1 MAFTIPKYITSNAHY
16 PEDDMGGEGMKVLSV
31 GGGARE
37 HAIVKALLKSD
48 IELYSVMK
56 NRNPGIAKVSK
67 DTLYVKETDVDKVT
81 EWAKSKG
88 VDFAIIGPEAPLGAG
103 IVDTM
108 GAAGIPCVGPTQ
120 KASQIEIDKRFLRE
134 LMAKHNIPGNIEF
147 SIFNDAQA
155 AKKYIEDSGIGMV
168 VKPIGLTGGKGV
180 KIMGEHLLSMSDV
193 VEYCNEIIQNKIGG
207 SSNFIIEERMS
218 GEELTLQAFCD
229 GKHVM
234 PMPAVQDHKRAY
246 EGDIGP
252 NTGGM
257 GSYSQEDG
265 LLPFLSRGDYD
276 SCVAIMQQITDAMA
290 RDGSP
295 YKGILYGQF
304 ILTKTG
310 PKVLECNARFGD
322 PEAMNVLPLLTSDF
336 TDICQG
342 IIDGNLSTKKASFES
357 KATVCKYVVP
367 MGYGVES
374 QVGEKVH
381 VEEDQIT
388 KSGAELFY
396 ASVNEK
402 DGQIYTTTSRSL
414 AVVGINEN
422 IFAAEKIAEEALSH
436 IQGNVFM
443 RHDIGKKELIE
454 KRIQHMKTLRGG

>member
-1 MAFTIPKYITSNAHY
+1 
-16 PEDDMGGEGMKVLSV
+16 MKVLSV

-67 DTLYVKETDVDKVT
+67 DTLYVNETDVDKVT
-81 EWAKSKG
+81 EWAKSKA

-103 IVDTM
+103 IVDTLD
-108 GAAGIPCVGPTQ
+108 AAGIPSVGPTQ
-120 KASQIEIDKRFLRE
+120 KASQIEINKTYLRE

-147 SIFNDAQA
+147 SIFNNAQA
-155 AKKYIEDSGIGMV
+155 AKKYIEDSGLGMV

-180 KIMGEHLLSMSDV
+180 KIMGEHLLSMTDV
-193 VEYCNEIIQNKIGG
+193 VEYCNEIIENKIGG
-207 SSNFIIEERMS
+207 SSQIIIEERMS
-218 GEELTLQAFCD
+218 GEELTIQAFCD

-265 LLPFLSRGDYD
+265 LLPFLTRDDYNG
-276 SCVAIMQQITDAMA
+276 CVGIMQQITDAMA
-290 RDGSP
+290 KEGTP

-304 ILTKTG
+304 ILTKAG

-322 PEAMNVLPLLTSDF
+322 PEAMNVLPLLTSNF

-342 IIDGNLSTKKASFES
+342 IIDGKLSSMKASFKS

-374 QVGEKVH
+374 QVGEKVL

-443 RHDIGKKELIE
+443 RHDIGKKELID
-454 KRIQHMKTLRGG
+454 KRIQHMKQVRGE

>member
-1 MAFTIPKYITSNAHY
+1 
-16 PEDDMGGEGMKVLSV
+16 MKVLSV

-37 HAIVKALLKSD
+37 HAIVKALLRSD

-67 DTLYVKETDVDKVT
+67 DTLYEKETEVDKVT

-103 IVDTM
+103 IVNTLE
-108 GAAGIPCVGPTQ
+108 AAGIPSVGPTQ
-120 KASQIEIDKRFLRE
+120 KASQIEIDKTYLRE
-134 LMAKHNIPGNIEF
+134 LMARHDIPGNIQF
-147 SIFNDAQA
+147 SIFNNAQA
-155 AKKYIEDSGIGMV
+155 AKKYIEDIGVGMV

-180 KIMGEHLLSMSDV
+180 KIMGEHLLSMDDV
-193 VEYCNEIIQNKIGG
+193 VEYCNEIIENKIGG
-207 SSNFIIEERMS
+207 SSQFIIEERMS

-265 LLPFLSRGDYD
+265 LLPFLTREDYD
-276 SCVAIMQQITDAMA
+276 GCVSIMQQIIDTMA
-290 RDGSP
+290 KEGTP

-342 IIDGNLSTKKASFES
+342 MIDGNLSTKKASFES

-422 IFAAEKIAEEALSH
+422 IFAAEKMAEEALSH
-436 IQGNVFM
+436 IQGNIFM

-454 KRIQHMKTLRGG
+454 KRIQHMKELRSE

>member
-1 MAFTIPKYITSNAHY
+1 
-16 PEDDMGGEGMKVLSV
+16 
-31 GGGARE
+31 
-37 HAIVKALLKSD
+37 
-48 IELYSVMK
+48 
-56 NRNPGIAKVSK
+56 
-67 DTLYVKETDVDKVT
+67 
-81 EWAKSKG
+81 
-88 VDFAIIGPEAPLGAG
+88 
-103 IVDTM
+103 
-108 GAAGIPCVGPTQ
+108 
-120 KASQIEIDKRFLRE
+120 
-134 LMAKHNIPGNIEF
+134 
-147 SIFNDAQA
+147 
-155 AKKYIEDSGIGMV
+155 
-168 VKPIGLTGGKGV
+168 
-180 KIMGEHLLSMSDV
+180 
-193 VEYCNEIIQNKIGG
+193 
-207 SSNFIIEERMS
+207 
-218 GEELTLQAFCD
+218 
-229 GKHVM
+229 M

-265 LLPFLSRGDYD
+265 LLPFLTREDYD
-276 SCVAIMQQITDAMA
+276 GCVAIMQKILDAMA
-290 RDGSP
+290 KEGTP

-342 IIDGNLSTKKASFES
+342 IIDGNLSTKKASFEN

-367 MGYGVES
+367 MGYGVQS

-381 VEEDQIT
+381 VEEEQIT

-422 IFAAEKIAEEALSH
+422 IFAAEKIAEQALSH
-436 IQGNVFM
+436 IKGNVFM
-443 RHDIGKKELIE
+443 RHDIGKKELID
-454 KRIQHMKTLRGG
+454 KRIEHMKTLKGE

>member
-1 MAFTIPKYITSNAHY
+1 
-16 PEDDMGGEGMKVLSV
+16 MKVLSV

-48 IELYSVMK
+48 VELYSVMK
-56 NRNPGIAKVSK
+56 NRNPGIAKVSR
-67 DTLYVKETDVDKVT
+67 DTLYEKETEVNKVA

-103 IVDTM
+103 IVNTLE
-108 GAAGIPCVGPTQ
+108 AAGIPSVGPTQ
-120 KASQIEIDKRFLRE
+120 KASQIEIDKRYLRE
-134 LMAKHNIPGNIEF
+134 LMARHNIPGNIQF

-193 VEYCNEIIQNKIGG
+193 VDYCNEIIENKIGG
-207 SSNFIIEERMS
+207 SSEFIIEERMS

-265 LLPFLSRGDYD
+265 LLPFLTKEDYNN
-276 SCVAIMQQITDAMA
+276 CVDIMQKILDAMVKE
-290 RDGSP
+290 GTP
-295 YKGILYGQF
+295 YKGVLYGQF
-304 ILTKTG
+304 ILTKAG
-310 PKVLECNARFGD
+310 PKALECNARFGD

-336 TDICQG
+336 TDICHG
-342 IIDGNLSTKKASFES
+342 IIDGNLSTRKATFEN

-381 VEEDQIT
+381 VEEEQIT

-422 IFAAEKIAEEALSH
+422 IFAAEKIAEQALSH
-436 IQGNVFM
+436 IKGNVFM
-443 RHDIGKKELIE
+443 RHDIGKKELID
-454 KRIQHMKTLRGG
+454 KRIEHMKKLKGEKE

>member
-1 MAFTIPKYITSNAHY
+1 
-16 PEDDMGGEGMKVLSV
+16 MKVLSV

-37 HAIVKALLKSD
+37 HAIVKALLRSD

-67 DTLYVKETDVDKVT
+67 DPLYVKETEVDKVT
-81 EWAKSKG
+81 ESAKSKG
-88 VDFAIIGPEAPLGAG
+88 VDLAIIGPEAPLGVG
-103 IVDTM
+103 IVDTLE
-108 GAAGIPCVGPTQ
+108 AAGIPSVGPTQ
-120 KASQIEIDKRFLRE
+120 KASQIEIDKSYLRE

-147 SIFNDAQA
+147 SIFNDAQV

-180 KIMGEHLLSMSDV
+180 KIMGEHLLSMNDV
-193 VEYCNEIIQNKIGG
+193 VDYCNEIIQNKIGG
-207 SSNFIIEERMS
+207 SSQFIIEERMS

-265 LLPFLSRGDYD
+265 LLPFLTQEDYD
-276 SCVAIMQQITDAMA
+276 GCVGIMQQIIDAMA
-290 RDGSP
+290 KEGTP

-342 IIDGNLSTKKASFES
+342 IINGKLSSMKASFES

-374 QVGEKVH
+374 QVGEKVL

-388 KSGAELFY
+388 RSGAELFY

-422 IFAAEKIAEEALSH
+422 IFAAEKIAEQALSH

-454 KRIQHMKTLRGG
+454 KRIQHMRQLRGK